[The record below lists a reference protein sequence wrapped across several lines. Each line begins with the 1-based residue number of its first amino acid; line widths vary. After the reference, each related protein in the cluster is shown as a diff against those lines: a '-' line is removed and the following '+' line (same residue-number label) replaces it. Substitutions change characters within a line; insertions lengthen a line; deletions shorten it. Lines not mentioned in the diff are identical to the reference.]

1 MENTYQAYAEC
12 LEQRKTAKLQKGFEE
27 IVSDSVLHL
36 SVDSSRGNDM
46 ANSADLSWSVHVEQH
61 LPFSFQGMPELAG
74 PSFRQCTGSSQMVR
88 TIT

>member
-46 ANSADLSWSVHVEQH
+46 ANSAD
-61 LPFSFQGMPELAG
+61 GMPELAG